1 MTFNVLD
8 TLTKPKVNPAWQ
20 LISSFRAYDK
30 YLTGRNDIVRF
41 ANDPFVHIGDIAFG
55 MSERIWLHTL
65 CGVTYAVYPD
75 PRTATLRHDVVILQ
89 RHPPGAMRCVEC
101 LEWKRVGNEH

>member
-8 TLTKPKVNPAWQ
+8 ATRKPRVDPSWQ
-20 LISSFRAYDK
+20 VLQSLRAYDK
-30 YLTGRNDIVRF
+30 YWTGRDDIVRTTF
-41 ANDPFVHIGDIAFG
+41 DPFVHIGNIAFG

-65 CGVTYAVYPD
+65 CGITYAVYPD
-75 PRTATLRHDVVILQ
+75 PLTAALRHDVVILQ

-101 LEWKRVGNEH
+101 LEWEESNE